1 MTDRT
6 PKDPGNMPPESARVA
21 GRALVLMID
30 DEPQFLRL
38 MERVLREDFTVLTAE
53 DALDGYALLCQHRPD
68 IVLLDV
74 MMPMLDGW
82 TVLRK
87 IRSNKAFSKVPVMV
101 VTGLGPE
108 AAEHEA
114 ALLGVT
120 NILYKPMLPSQLLR
134 AVHEA
139 LAEPFPKRD

>member
-1 MTDRT
+1 MTRPT
-6 PKDPGNMPPESARVA
+6 
-21 GRALVLMID
+21 VLMID

-38 MERVLREDFTVLTAE
+38 MERALREEFAVLAAE
-53 DALDGYALLCQHRPD
+53 DALDGYALLCQHKPD

-87 IRSNKAFSKVPVMV
+87 IRSNQAFSKVRVIV

-108 AAEHEA
+108 AARHEA
-114 ALLGVT
+114 GLLGVMK
-120 NILYKPMLPSQLLR
+120 ILHKPLLPSELAT
-134 AVHEA
+134 AVREA
-139 LAEPFPKRD
+139 LAEPAPKLD

>member
-1 MTDRT
+1 MTRPT
-6 PKDPGNMPPESARVA
+6 
-21 GRALVLMID
+21 VLMID

-38 MERVLREDFTVLTAE
+38 MERALREEFTVLAAE
-53 DALDGYALLCQHRPD
+53 DALDGYALLCQHKPD

-87 IRSNKAFSKVPVMV
+87 IRSNQVFSKLRVIV

-108 AAEHEA
+108 AARHEA
-114 ALLGVT
+114 SLLGVT
-120 NILYKPMLPSQLLR
+120 KILHKPVVPSQLVA
-134 AVHEA
+134 AVREA
-139 LAEPFPKRD
+139 LAESQPKPE

>member
-1 MTDRT
+1 MT
-6 PKDPGNMPPESARVA
+6 
-21 GRALVLMID
+21 RATVLMID

-38 MERVLREDFTVLTAE
+38 MERALREHFTVLTAE

-87 IRSNKAFSKVPVMV
+87 IRSNQAFSKVRVIV

-108 AAEHEA
+108 AARHEA
-114 ALLGVT
+114 GLLGVT
-120 NILYKPMLPSQLLR
+120 NILHKPLVPSQLVT
-134 AVHEA
+134 AVREA
-139 LAEPFPKRD
+139 LAESVPKLD